1 MVVMVVLVVLVV
13 VVMMMMVCAEA
24 LQVKKVELGQDVT
37 LTCSRNASYWSME
50 IHSQLICCIAHILT
64 ASEASFSCP
73 SFRSKFSLLRTSL
86 TISNVS
92 ADDCRRYFCSRK
104 SQGSLVHIDTFQLV
118 SGVVSTPA
126 SNMSEALWTTCPA
139 MFASLSLNIVFIA
152 TMSVIGSWL
161 CVKNRLCVSSPVAH
175 TPETPQYEE
184 IPFYSSSVLPPA
196 APECVY
202 YKAQLPAPH

>member
-1 MVVMVVLVVLVV
+1 MVV
-13 VVMMMMVCAEA
+13 VVVVCAEA
-24 LQVKKVELGQDVT
+24 LQVTKVKKVKLGQNVT
-37 LTCSRNASYWSME
+37 LTCSESGSYPHWSME
-50 IHSQLICCIAHILT
+50 IYSQLNCCIGQAMNDVDV
-64 ASEASFSCP
+64 SFSCH
-73 SFRSKFSLLRTSL
+73 SFKSKFSLHNNSL

-104 SQGSLVHIDTFQLV
+104 TSGSFVDINTFLLV
-118 SGVVSTPA
+118 SDVVSTT
-126 SNMSEALWTTCPA
+126 SCNMSEARWPNSPV
-139 MFASLSLNIVFIA
+139 MYASLSLNIVFIV

-161 CVKNRLCVSSPVAH
+161 CLKNRLWVNDRSPVAH

-184 IPFYSSSVLPPA
+184 IQFYSSSVLPPA

>member
-118 SGVVSTPA
+118 SGV
-126 SNMSEALWTTCPA
+126 
-139 MFASLSLNIVFIA
+139 
-152 TMSVIGSWL
+152 IGSWL